1 MPSSRAYLTSDT
13 DPAPSGPQVRTRLGQ
28 ALVETAII
36 LPLLLILLVG
46 AIDFGRAFFGWVNL
60 HQAVRIG
67 ANYAASNPNMTATER
82 SRFEELIAHELSGI
96 LSSCQPESLATVN
109 ATYTTSGG
117 TPTVTPTLGDY
128 AHLTLQ
134 CDFTPMTPIIGGL
147 IGDPLRM
154 SATSTFPIREGC
166 INCPTPAPPPP
177 APVPVQCFDVPDM
190 VGMSVAG
197 ARLAW
202 ESAGFDLAKFAP
214 GAGRDTETVAVV
226 SVAQD
231 NPLSTCVLPD
241 HAIFSSSV
249 TVTTQTSDTCASG
262 SAVVPNVIGA
272 SVDDARDAWA
282 PPFDPALFTADGGDP
297 DLVDGARIVE
307 SQTTEPPS
315 TPGVTCLDLLTTE
328 IEVVTG
334 EAWPAPPPVPC
345 LVPNM
350 INLKRAEGLTAWS
363 SAGFASAKYSPTNG
377 GFTIKS
383 QTLVGGTYVNCG
395 ASVSVAPSP

>member
-1 MPSSRAYLTSDT
+1 MRPPAALVDRHRSR
-13 DPAPSGPQVRTRLGQ
+13 GQ

-36 LPLLLILLVG
+36 LPILLILLVG

-67 ANYAASNPNMTATER
+67 ANYAATNPNMTVAER
-82 SRFEELIAHELSGI
+82 ARFEELIAHDLSGI

-117 TPTVTPTLGDY
+117 IPTVTPTLGDY

-134 CDFTPMTPIIGGL
+134 CDFTPITPLIGGL
-147 IGDPLRM
+147 IGNPLQM

-190 VGMSVAG
+190 VGMSVGG

-202 ESAGFDLAKFAP
+202 ESAGFDLAKFTP
-214 GAGRDTETVAVV
+214 GSGQDTETVDAV
-226 SVAQD
+226 SVVQD

-249 TVTTQTSDTCASG
+249 TVTTETPDTCAPG
-262 SAVVPNVIGA
+262 SDVVPNVVGV
-272 SVDDARDAWA
+272 SLDDARAAWA
-282 PPFDPALFTADGGDP
+282 PPFDPTLFTADGADP
-297 DLVDGARIVE
+297 TLVDGARIVE
-307 SQTTEPPS
+307 SQTTVPPS
-315 TPGVTCLDLLTTE
+315 TPGVTCLDLLSTE
-328 IEVVTG
+328 IDVVTG
-334 EAWPAPPPVPC
+334 DPWPAPPPVPC

-350 INLKRAEGLTAWS
+350 INLTRAEGQAAWS
-363 SAGFASAKYSPTNG
+363 AAGFSVANYSPTNG
-377 GFTIKS
+377 GFTIRS
-383 QTLVGGTYVNCG
+383 QSLVGGTYVNCG
-395 ASVSVAPSP
+395 ASISVAASP